1 MSTMVEESRTVPES
15 ITVPLNGWA
24 VRAASYVEERSK
36 LFLALVE
43 TQVGDAAAL
52 LDEHFPSWHEK
63 VAREIEM
70 HSIHNCI
77 LGQVFEK
84 QSRLPWRR
92 DAFSCGYAR
101 GYAALRARLG
111 GEDLSTVELAFCARD
126 AKPFWQAEIKRRALC

>member
-1 MSTMVEESRTVPES
+1 MSTMIEEPR
-15 ITVPLNGWA
+15 TVPLNGWA
-24 VRAASYVEERSK
+24 ARAGSYAQEQSR

-52 LDEHFPSWHEK
+52 LDEHFPGWHEK
-63 VAREIEM
+63 VTREIELS
-70 HSIHNCI
+70 SIHNCI

-101 GYAALRARLG
+101 GYVALRARLG
-111 GEDLSTVELAFCARD
+111 QEALSTVELAFCAKD
-126 AKPFWQAEIKRRALC
+126 AKPFWQAEIKRRLCP